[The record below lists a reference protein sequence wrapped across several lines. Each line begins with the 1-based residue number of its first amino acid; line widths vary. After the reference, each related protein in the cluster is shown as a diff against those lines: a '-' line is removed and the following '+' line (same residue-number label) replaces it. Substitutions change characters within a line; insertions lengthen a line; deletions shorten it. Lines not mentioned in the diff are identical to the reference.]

1 MKRLTALL
9 LAEVIALSI
18 VITPVFADMSEE
30 KGGMMGGGMMMEQ
43 GKMMM
48 KDHQGMCQDAMGILK
63 ETMIILKNMNHTP
76 SAEQKKK
83 LEEMITKIDG
93 IMRKHEDMMK
103 YRKERREKMEKKGG
117 Y

>member
-1 MKRLTALL
+1 MKRFTTLL
-9 LAEVIALSI
+9 LAAVIALSI
-18 VITPVFADMSEE
+18 VITPAFADMSEK
-30 KGGMMGGGMMMEQ
+30 KGDMMGGD
-43 GKMMM
+43 MMM

-63 ETMIILKNMNHTP
+63 ETMTILKDMNHTP

-93 IMRKHEDMMK
+93 IMKKHKEMK
-103 YRKERREKMEKKGG
+103 HREERMEKKGG